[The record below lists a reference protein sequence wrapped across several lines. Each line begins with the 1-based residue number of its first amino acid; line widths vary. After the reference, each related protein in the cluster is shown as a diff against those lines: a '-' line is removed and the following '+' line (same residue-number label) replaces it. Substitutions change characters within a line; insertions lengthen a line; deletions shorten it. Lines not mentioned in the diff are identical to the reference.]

1 MITVERE
8 RERGGER
15 ERERER
21 VSENILIRHV
31 WMQWIRKYVRSI
43 DARGKVDRD
52 GAKRERIRPGAL

>member
-1 MITVERE
+1 MERE
-8 RERGGER
+8 RERGGERER

-31 WMQWIRKYVRSI
+31 WMQWIRSI
-43 DARGKVDRD
+43 DARGNVDRD